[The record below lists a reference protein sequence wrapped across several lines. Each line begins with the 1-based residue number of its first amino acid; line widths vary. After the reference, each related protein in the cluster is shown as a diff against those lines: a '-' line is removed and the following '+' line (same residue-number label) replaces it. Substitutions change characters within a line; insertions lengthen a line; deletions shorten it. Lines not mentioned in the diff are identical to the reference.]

1 MTQTE
6 TDGQQTVTMSSMTP
20 DLAHDSEPVW
30 LNEPA
35 RWRRSGADLLMTTDP
50 RTDFWRQT
58 HYGFIRDS
66 GHHFG
71 VRVPGDFTAE
81 VEVLGDYADQFDQA
95 GLMVRMDAE
104 RWVKCG
110 IEYVDGGATM
120 GAVVTHAVSDWSMT
134 RLAAVPGSLRLRLRR
149 DGDALTIEYQV
160 ADTDSTDETADE
172 AEPAGEQGWIM
183 HRMAYL
189 PAALPVSVGPMAASP
204 SGDGFEVRFRG
215 LRIDSDSGVDAGA
228 GVRKG

>member
-1 MTQTE
+1 
-6 TDGQQTVTMSSMTP
+6 MSSMTP

-35 RWRRSGADLLMTTDP
+35 RWRRFGADLLMTTDP

-58 HYGFIRDS
+58 HYGFVRDS
-66 GHHFG
+66 GHHYG

-81 VEVLGDYADQFDQA
+81 VEVLGEYADQFDQA

-110 IEYVDGGATM
+110 VEFVDGVATM

-134 RLAAVPGSLRLRLRR
+134 RLAAVPVSLRLRLRR
-149 DGDALTIEYQV
+149 DGDALTIEYRV
-160 ADTDSTDETADE
+160 DNGDDTAVTDRTDDSAGEAD
-172 AEPAGEQGWIM
+172 EQGWNM

-215 LRIDSDSGVDAGA
+215 LRIDSDTGVDSGSVA
-228 GVRKG
+228 RKG